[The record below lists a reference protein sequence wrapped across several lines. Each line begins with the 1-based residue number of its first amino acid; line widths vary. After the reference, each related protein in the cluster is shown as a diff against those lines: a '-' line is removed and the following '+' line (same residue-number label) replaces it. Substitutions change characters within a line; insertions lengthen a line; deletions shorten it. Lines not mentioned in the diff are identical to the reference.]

1 MPGKLKKKDSHI
13 KSILKAISWRVVA
26 TLTTMIISWFI
37 TKNLAFAISIGSIE
51 LVAKI
56 FLYYMHERLW
66 LKV

>member
-13 KSILKAISWRVVA
+13 KSIFKAISWRVVA

-56 FLYYMHERLW
+56 FLYYLHERLW